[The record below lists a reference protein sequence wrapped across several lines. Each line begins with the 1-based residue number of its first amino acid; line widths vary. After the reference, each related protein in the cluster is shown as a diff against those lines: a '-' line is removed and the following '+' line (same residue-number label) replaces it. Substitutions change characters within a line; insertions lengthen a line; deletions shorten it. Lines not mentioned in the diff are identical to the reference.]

1 MSKRFGHTD
10 YRTKFK
16 PKIKKIGPQTGMD
29 KKGIYRE
36 RIPGVKRDSKG
47 NIIDPGSCP
56 SPPISKKKT
65 NGCRYLALQGLYLLA
80 TNKMKKTL
88 TFLTQYQQS

>member
-16 PKIKKIGPQTGMD
+16 PKTVSMTLRKKSPIKKIGPQTGMD

-47 NIIDPGSCP
+47 NIIDPVG
-56 SPPISKKKT
+56 T
-65 NGCRYLALQGLYLLA
+65 
-80 TNKMKKTL
+80 
-88 TFLTQYQQS
+88 